1 MSWRLGIRHT
11 TTYTYDAEVT
21 ASYNEARLVP
31 VTNPAQVAMDARVVT
46 DPPTRQQTYWD
57 YWGTQV
63 TVFDLHV
70 PHSHLEVVA
79 TSVVD
84 TSAEAAPPDGVVTWG
99 DLADRDL
106 RDKHVELLGVTDRT
120 APEDE
125 MVDLARA
132 IAAHTTPYGAV
143 LEIAA
148 LVRERVA
155 YVPGSTGVRTNA
167 HEAWRLGQG
176 VCQDIAHVTLG
187 MLRSVGVPARY
198 VSGYLAPRKDAA
210 IGVTVPGE
218 SHAWVEAYLGSWWG
232 YDPTNGIPA
241 GERHVVV
248 AHGRDYGDVTPV
260 KGIYSGG
267 GSQSIA
273 VAVEVTR
280 LG

>member
-11 TTYTYDAEVT
+11 TTYTYDTEVT

-31 VTNPAQVAMDARVVT
+31 VTNPSQVAMDARVVT
-46 DPPTRQQTYWD
+46 EPPTRQQTYWD

-70 PHSHLEVVA
+70 PHSQLEVVA

-84 TSAEAAPPDGVVTWG
+84 TAAEVPAPDGVVTWE

-132 IAAHTTPYGAV
+132 IAAQTTPYGAV

-176 VCQDIAHVTLG
+176 VCQDIAHVTLS

-198 VSGYLAPRKDAA
+198 VSGYLAPKRDAPV
-210 IGVTVPGE
+210 GVTVPGE